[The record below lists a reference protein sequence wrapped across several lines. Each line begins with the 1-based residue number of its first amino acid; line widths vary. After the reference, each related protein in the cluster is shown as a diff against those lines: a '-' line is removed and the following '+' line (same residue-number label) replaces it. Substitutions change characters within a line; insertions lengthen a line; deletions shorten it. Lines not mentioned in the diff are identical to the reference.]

1 MRQPGHKSGQ
11 KKGGVN
17 MTTKIKLTGEAY
29 IQGGALRVG
38 ACELREWYEAAAT
51 DNEGNQY
58 RVIWTAADAEAY
70 NWEMPWAILDEY
82 GNDVSDRVD
91 LV

>member
-1 MRQPGHKSGQ
+1 MI
-11 KKGGVN
+11 
-17 MTTKIKLTGEAY
+17 TKIKLTGEAY

-38 ACELREWYEAAAT
+38 ACELREWYEAGAT
-51 DNEGNQY
+51 DNEDNQY
-58 RVIWTAADAEAY
+58 RVIWTVENAEAD
-70 NWEMPWAILDEY
+70 NWEIPWTILDEY